1 MSSVVFSGKMSAEY
15 YMNNENLY
23 VSFPQGLA
31 DGRIGHVLGTWTKD
45 ASGNKNAELA
55 MVNYTCESVTGDT
68 EYLIVKEGGYYRL
81 KVVVSG
87 ENLVVRLQNER
98 GESASDESTLS
109 KLT

>member
-1 MSSVVFSGKMSAEY
+1 MSADY
-15 YMNNENLY
+15 YMDDENLY
-23 VSFPQGLA
+23 VVFYEGLVDGSAA
-31 DGRIGHVLGTWTKD
+31 DVLGTWTKD

-87 ENLVVRLQNER
+87 ENLVVRLQNES

-109 KLT
+109 KLS

>member
-45 ASGNKNAELA
+45 ASGNEKAQLTLT
-55 MVNYTCESVTGDT
+55 NYTVKSVTDT